1 MGLSTRVSLASLAV
15 AAAVLL
21 SPPLGAQENPKTD
34 PAAAFDGLAL
44 RPLGPALMSGR
55 IGDFAVDPQRP
66 ERRFVA
72 VASGGVWLT
81 ENGGTTWTPV
91 FDAEGSYSIGCVTL
105 DPKNPFVV
113 WVGTGENNSQR
124 SVGYGDGVYRS
135 EDSGRSWKNVGLKA
149 SEHIA
154 KILVDPRD
162 SNTVYAAAQGPLW
175 ARGGDRGLYKTTDG
189 GKTWRQVLK
198 ISDDTGVTDVVMDPR
213 DPDVLLAA
221 SYQRRRHVWGL
232 VNGGPEAAIHKSTDG
247 GETWRK
253 VSQGLPKADLGRVG
267 LAISPADPDVVYAIV
282 EAALEEGGFFRSKDR
297 GETWVKQSDIQTSSG
312 QYYNEI
318 IADPK
323 DPDRVYLMDTWMKV
337 TEDGGKTFRKV
348 GERFKHV
355 DNHAL
360 WIDPR
365 DTDHLLAGCD
375 GGIYESFDRGAT
387 WKFTDNLP
395 VTQFYRVT
403 PDNARPF
410 YNVYGGTQDNNTLG
424 GPSRTTTTHGITNA
438 DWVVTVGGDG
448 FKTQVDPD
456 NPDIVYSQSQYG
468 GLIRWDRRTGEIL
481 DIQPQP
487 APGGDP
493 LRFNW
498 DSPLLVSPHDP
509 ARLYF
514 AAQMVFRS
522 DDRGSSWR
530 AVSPDLSRR
539 IDRNTLPMMGRV
551 WGVDAVAK
559 NASTSFYG
567 NVVSL
572 NESPLLEGLL
582 YAGTDDG
589 LIQVTEDGGGAWRA
603 VATFPGVPERAYVS
617 DLEASR
623 HEPDVV
629 YAAFDNHKEG
639 DFKPYLLK
647 SSDRGRTWA
656 SVAGDLPARGTV
668 YAVAEDHVEKDL
680 LFAGT
685 EFGLFFSRDGGKKWI
700 RLKGGLPTIAVRDL
714 EIQRREDDLVVATF
728 GRGLYILDDYSP
740 LREATAEA
748 LQRPAALYPVKKAWL
763 YVPSSPLG
771 LPEKASLGDGFF
783 TAPNP
788 PFGAVFTY
796 RLKEEI
802 RSLKKQ
808 RQEAEKKALE
818 EKRAVPYPTWD
829 ALRAE
834 DREEAPAVLL
844 VVSDAD
850 GNPVRTLTGPVTA
863 GFHRV
868 AWDLRFPPSD
878 PVRLQVPEDFNP
890 WAPVPMG
897 PLAAPGTY
905 RVQLFS
911 RAGGTVKALSEPRSF
926 TVEPL
931 WSGELSQA
939 QRAETLAFGRK
950 TQRLQRAVLGS
961 DAFLDELKVRL
972 AHLARAVDDSP
983 SAPPEAALDVRRL
996 EGRLQDLAVRLRG
1009 DATVR
1014 RRNEPD
1020 PPSILERVQ
1029 QVVGG
1034 HFGTTSQPT
1043 GTHEDAVRAASA
1055 AFGPFLSDLRRLAQD
1070 VSAFEAR
1077 MEGLGAP
1084 WTPGRVP
1091 DWKEE

>member
-1 MGLSTRVSLASLAV
+1 MRSVRLSLLAALLAS
-15 AAAVLL
+15 AVLAA
-21 SPPLGAQENPKTD
+21 SPQAPSPAKAAENPAKEYE
-34 PAAAFDGLAL
+34 GLEL
-44 RPLGPALMSGR
+44 RSLGPALMSGR
-55 IGDFAVDPQRP
+55 IGDFAVDP
-66 ERRFVA
+66 ERLERFFVA

-91 FDAEGSYSIGCVTL
+91 FDGEGAYSIGCVAL
-105 DPKNPFVV
+105 DPRNPYVV

-135 EDSGRSWKNVGLKA
+135 EDGGKSWKNMGLKS

-162 SNTVYAAAQGPLW
+162 SDTVFVAAQGPLW
-175 ARGGDRGLYKTTDG
+175 ARGGERGLYKTTDG
-189 GKTWRQVLK
+189 GKTWGRVLT
-198 ISDDTGVTDVVMDPR
+198 ISEDTGVTDVVMDPS

-232 VNGGPEAAIHKSTDG
+232 VNGGPEAAIHKSADG

-253 VSQGLPKADLGRVG
+253 VTRGLPKADLGRIG
-267 LAISPADPDVVYAIV
+267 LAVSPADPDVVYAIV
-282 EAALEEGGFFRSKDR
+282 EAALEEGGFFRSRDR
-297 GETWVKQSDIQTSSG
+297 GETWEKRCDIQTSSG

-318 IADPK
+318 VADPK
-323 DPDRVYLMDTWMKV
+323 DADRVYLMDTWMKV

-360 WIDPR
+360 WIDAKNTR
-365 DTDHLLAGCD
+365 HLLAGCD
-375 GGIYESFDRGAT
+375 GGIYRSYDRGAT
-387 WKFTDNLP
+387 WDYTDNLP

-403 PDNARPF
+403 PDNDAPF

-424 GPSRTTTTHGITNA
+424 GPSRTATHHGITNA
-438 DWVVTVGGDG
+438 DWIVTVGGDG
-448 FKTQVDPD
+448 FKTQVDPG
-456 NPDIVYSQSQYG
+456 NPDIVYSQSQHG
-468 GLIRWDRRTGEIL
+468 GLIRYDRKTGEIL

-487 APGGDP
+487 APGEEAY
-493 LRFNW
+493 RFNW
-498 DSPLLVSPHDP
+498 DSPLLVSRHDP

-514 AAQMVFRS
+514 AAQKVLRS
-522 DDRGSSWR
+522 DDRGGSWR
-530 AVSPDLSRR
+530 PVSPDLSRR
-539 IDRNTLPMMGRV
+539 IDRNALPMMGKV

-567 NVVSL
+567 NIVSL
-572 NESPLLEGLL
+572 SESPLDDGLL
-582 YAGTDDG
+582 FAGTDDG
-589 LIQVTEDGGGAWRA
+589 RVQVTEDGGASWRP
-603 VATFPGVPERAYVS
+603 VERFPGVPDRAYVS
-617 DLEASR
+617 DLEASL
-623 HEPDVV
+623 HSAEVV
-629 YAAFDNHKEG
+629 YAAFDHHKEG
-639 DFKPYLLK
+639 DFRPYLLR
-647 SSDRGRTWA
+647 SSDRGRTWV
-656 SVAGDLPARGTV
+656 SIAGDLPPRGTV
-668 YAVAEDHVEKDL
+668 YTVAEDHVEKEL

-685 EFGLFFSRDGGKKWI
+685 EFGLYFSRNGGGRWI
-700 RLKGGLPTIAVRDL
+700 RLRGGLPTVAVRDL
-714 EIQRREDDLVVATF
+714 EIQRREDDLVAATF
-728 GRGLYILDDYSP
+728 GRGIYILDDYSP
-740 LREATAEA
+740 LRGAVPDLLA
-748 LQRPAALYPVKKAWL
+748 LPASLFPVRRAKIF
-763 YVPSSPLG
+763 VPASPLG

-802 RSLKKQ
+802 RTLRKQ
-808 RQEAEKKALE
+808 RQEAEKKAEE
-818 EKRAVPYPTWD
+818 EKRALPYPSWD

-834 DREEAPAVLL
+834 DREEPPALLL
-844 VVSDAD
+844 VVRDSD

-868 AWDLRFPPSD
+868 AWDLRLPPAD
-878 PVRLQVPEDFNP
+878 PVRLKEPEDFNP

-905 RVQLFS
+905 TVQIFS
-911 RAGGTVKALSEPRSF
+911 RSRGRTAPLSEPRSF

-931 WSGELSQA
+931 WAGGL
-939 QRAETLAFGRK
+939 AEPERLEVLAFGRK

-961 DAFLDELKVRL
+961 DAFLDELETRL
-972 AHLARAVDDSP
+972 EHLKKAADDAP
-983 SAPPEAALDVRRL
+983 SAPEGSAEAVRAFEVRRK
-996 EGRLQDLAVRLRG
+996 DLALRLRG
-1009 DATVR
+1009 DSTVR

-1020 PPSILERVQ
+1020 PPSLLERVQ

-1034 HFGTTSQPT
+1034 YFGTTSRPT
-1043 GTHEDAVRAASA
+1043 GTHEEALRAASTGFA
-1055 AFGPFLSDLRRLAQD
+1055 PFLVDLRTLAAD

-1077 MEGLGAP
+1077 MEGAGAP

-1091 DWKEE
+1091 EWRPE

>member
-1 MGLSTRVSLASLAV
+1 MRSFSRALF
-15 AAAVLL
+15 AALL
-21 SPPLGAQENPKTD
+21 SPAILLAADASAPAGRPAPD
-34 PAAAFDGLAL
+34 PSKEFEGLEL

-55 IGDFAVDPQRP
+55 IGDFAVDPDRP
-66 ERRFVA
+66 GRAFVA

-91 FDAEGSYSIGCVTL
+91 FDAEGSYSIGCVAL

-124 SVGYGDGVYRS
+124 SVGYGDGIYRS
-135 EDSGRSWKNVGLKA
+135 EDGGRSWKNVGLKS

-162 SNTVYAAAQGPLW
+162 SDTVYAAAQGPLW
-175 ARGGDRGLYKTTDG
+175 TRGGDRGLYKTTDA
-189 GKTWRQVLK
+189 GKTWRRVLK
-198 ISDDTGVTDVVMDPR
+198 ISDDTGVTDVVLDPR

-221 SYQRRRHVWGL
+221 SYHRRRHVWGL

-253 VSQGLPKADLGRVG
+253 VSQGLPKLDLGRVG
-267 LAISPADPDVVYAIV
+267 LAVSPADPDVVYAIV
-282 EAALEEGGFFRSKDR
+282 EATLEEGGFFRSKDR
-297 GETWVKQSDIQTSSG
+297 GETWEKRSDIQTSSG

-318 IADPK
+318 VADPK

-365 DTDHLLAGCD
+365 NTEHLLAGCD

-456 NPDIVYSQSQYG
+456 NPDLVYSQSQYG
-468 GLIRWDRRTGEIL
+468 GLIRYDRKTGEVL

-498 DSPLLVSPHDP
+498 DSPLLVSRHDP

-539 IDRNTLPMMGRV
+539 IDRNTLPMMGKV

-572 NESPLLEGLL
+572 SESPLLEGLL

-589 LIQVTEDGGGAWRA
+589 LVQTTEDGGGAWHA
-603 VATFPGVPERAYVS
+603 VGTFPGVPERAYVS

-623 HEPDVV
+623 HGPGVV

-647 SSDRGRTWA
+647 SSDRGRTWT
-656 SVAGDLPARGTV
+656 SIAGDLPARGTV
-668 YAVAEDHVEKDL
+668 YAVAEDHAEKDL

-685 EFGLFFSRDGGKKWI
+685 EFGLFFSRDGGGTWF

-728 GRGLYILDDYSP
+728 GRGIYILDDYSP

-748 LQRPAALYPVKKAWL
+748 LKRPAALYPVKRAWL

-771 LPEKASLGDGFF
+771 LPEKASLGDAFF

-802 RSLKKQ
+802 RSLRKQ
-808 RQEAEKKALE
+808 RQEAEKKAAE
-818 EKRAVPYPTWD
+818 EKRAVPYPSWD
-829 ALRAE
+829 ALREE

-844 VVSDAD
+844 LVSDAD
-850 GNPVRTLTGPVTA
+850 GNMVRILTGPVTA

-868 AWDLRFPPSD
+868 SWDLRFPPAD
-878 PVRLQVPEDFNP
+878 PVRLKAPEDFNP
-890 WAPVPMG
+890 WAPVPTG
-897 PLAAPGTY
+897 PLAAPGAY

-911 RAGGTVKALSEPRSF
+911 RVGGTVTALSEPRPF

-931 WSGELSQA
+931 WSGELSEA
-939 QRAETLAFGRK
+939 QRAATLAFGRK

-961 DAFLDELKVRL
+961 DAFLAELQDRL
-972 AHLARAVDDSP
+972 AHLTKAVDEAP
-983 SAPPEAALDVRRL
+983 STPPEAALEVRRL
-996 EGRLQDLAVRLRG
+996 EGRLQ
-1009 DATVR
+1009 
-1014 RRNEPD
+1014 
-1020 PPSILERVQ
+1020 
-1029 QVVGG
+1029 
-1034 HFGTTSQPT
+1034 
-1043 GTHEDAVRAASA
+1043 
-1055 AFGPFLSDLRRLAQD
+1055 
-1070 VSAFEAR
+1070 
-1077 MEGLGAP
+1077 
-1084 WTPGRVP
+1084 
-1091 DWKEE
+1091 